1 MNCTKNYDR
10 RAEVAGGQHP
20 FTIVLGCS
28 ESRVPPETVFAQR
41 IGDLFTIRLAGN
53 VADSF
58 ALGSI
63 EYAVEHFKSPLL
75 VVLGHSRCGAVIATL
90 DIVNTKGSGW

>member
-1 MNCTKNYDR
+1 MLRFAGAARNGVRSAHR
-10 RAEVAGGQHP
+10 RPLHDP
-20 FTIVLGCS
+20 LGW
-28 ESRVPPETVFAQR
+28 QR
-41 IGDLFTIRLAGN
+41 
-53 VADSF
+53 ADSF

-75 VVLGHSRCGAVIATL
+75 VVLGHSRCGAVIAIL